1 MQTPAALP
9 LPVLRICF
17 AVILTLNAVACV
29 KRRRDEDEDDVDA
42 CKRLRNDEERGTLRL
57 TAVRRLLAMDASV
70 FRKMFRM
77 SKEAFLLLHSKCEQR
92 INHTWTPRSARMAKV
107 SSGSHVESLVLLACT
122 IRWLAGGSPWDIA
135 YAFHIAYST
144 LHSRKYDV
152 INAINTAL
160 RDNINFPTSEAG
172 LQKLADGFA
181 GIAGGLG
188 GTIPDV
194 VAAVD
199 SVVIQRKAPVASKER
214 NVAGQYCRK
223 GTATI
228 TPLPPPRLLCPTCR
242 LLRHDSA
249 RLRRLCRQVSLHL
262 REVPSVLARFYVVR
276 VLQPWQKHLARQT
289 RVTLEHCGRRCF
301 YLRRQRHHAIC
312 QAYPQS
318 AAAELQLLLLP
329 PQTDC

>member
-9 LPVLRICF
+9 LPVMRICF
-17 AVILTLNAVACV
+17 AVLLTLHAVARV

-42 CKRLRNDEERGTLRL
+42 CKRRRNDEERGTLRL
-57 TAVRRLLAMDASV
+57 TAVRRLLAMDPSL

-92 INHTWTPRSARMAKV
+92 INHTWTPRSARMAHVSTALISLSTSLVSRAQV
-107 SSGSHVESLVLLACT
+107 SSGSHVETLLLLACT

-214 NVAGQYCRK
+214 NIAGQYCRK

-228 TPLPPPRLLCPTCR
+228 TPLPPPRLFCHLQATLPQLCW
-242 LLRHDSA
+242 
-249 RLRRLCRQVSLHL
+249 
-262 REVPSVLARFYVVR
+262 PSST
-276 VLQPWQKHLARQT
+276 P
-289 RVTLEHCGRRCF
+289 
-301 YLRRQRHHAIC
+301 
-312 QAYPQS
+312 QAGFSPS
-318 AAAELQLLLLP
+318 P
-329 PQTDC
+329 